1 MCGGVGGQFL
11 DGGFVGSLA
20 LAVVD
25 PCVLVV
31 LRRVVLHPQR
41 ELVALHKLGHIADRI
56 VSLRRNERKKYGQM
70 VNKRGGMSEGLESC
84 LNLVLAATV
93 TSAVADL
100 SRTPLPGIT
109 HLDTHKTHLALALSL
124 ISLVSSPLASSR
136 PSLARAL
143 THMFRHVVTK

>member
-1 MCGGVGGQFL
+1 LTVV
-11 DGGFVGSLA
+11 FVGSLA

-56 VSLRRNERKKYGQM
+56 VSLRRNECKKYGQM

-100 SRTPLPGIT
+100 SRTPLPGI
-109 HLDTHKTHLALALSL
+109 KTHLGSG
-124 ISLVSSPLASSR
+124 LVSVGIGLAVGHRRRSNLSGEHGDLDLR
-136 PSLARAL
+136 ELVR
-143 THMFRHVVTK
+143 